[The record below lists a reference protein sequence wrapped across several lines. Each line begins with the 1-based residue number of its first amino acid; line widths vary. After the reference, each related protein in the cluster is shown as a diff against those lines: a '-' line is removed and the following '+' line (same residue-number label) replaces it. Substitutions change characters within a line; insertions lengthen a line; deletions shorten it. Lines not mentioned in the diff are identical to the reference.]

1 MNRVCVVLGLL
12 TVSSA
17 ACQESEG
24 CVEVSRTMVADPQDE
39 VHIGGTYGDVL
50 ATVVGERTG
59 TLKWKQSEQFV
70 RGFPSPGEV
79 GLTVTVHEPS
89 MAWDI
94 EIEKRARRNER
105 LLCTHLLET
114 ELEIELR
121 SDDGI
126 LELDVVAPVTIDSPD
141 SVRVYA
147 DVTEQ
152 DLGTLQ
158 FDPINEDASLRLRL
172 SYDPYAVSEDGALIL
187 STNSSDDDGNG
198 NGMTVE
204 LATWTLD

>member
-1 MNRVCVVLGLL
+1 MNRIILLLGLL
-12 TVSSA
+12 TISVS
-17 ACQESEG
+17 ACQESG
-24 CVEVSRTMVADPQDE
+24 CVEISRTKVTDPQE
-39 VHIGGTYGDVL
+39 PVFIGGTYGEVL
-50 ATVVGERTG
+50 ATVVGERSG
-59 TLKWKQSEQFV
+59 TLKWEPSEQFV
-70 RGFPSPGEV
+70 RGFPPAGEV

-121 SDDGI
+121 SDDGV
-126 LELDVVAPVTIDSPD
+126 LDLNVVAPVTIDNPD
-141 SVRVYA
+141 SVQIYT
-147 DVTEQ
+147 DVTEN

-172 SYDPYAVSEDGALIL
+172 FYSPHAVSEEGALVL
-187 STNSSDDDGNG
+187 STSSSDDGG
-198 NGMTVE
+198 SGAGMTVE
-204 LATWTLD
+204 LATWTLE